1 MLIKKVEVEVALFN
15 KSWVT
20 RIYCLG
26 HVNIKGNEKT
36 HSLAGKVVVTDTVM
50 IRNRANLN
58 RAIMVTLQNNKEAGW
73 DHVCIQRMINI
84 GVTRDKKELISRK
97 YLKNIQSTSDG
108 DADCKRSWL
117 AADTESGEALLG
129 TSPVQ

>member
-97 YLKNIQSTSDG
+97 YLKNITIDI
-108 DADCKRSWL
+108 
-117 AADTESGEALLG
+117 
-129 TSPVQ
+129 